1 MRIPAAGLAFIQLQ
15 TAPGP
20 EAPFVHVMCLPTSPS
35 CMQNFSIKEMRT
47 LLMFPA
53 TLPFHFPVH
62 DTAVQPHRLLSSD
75 GIRGQKF
82 PWKIRNQHRQ
92 MMQPMMRSVPPHQ
105 VMPDP
110 CPPGP
115 HLKDSHNI

>member
-53 TLPFHFPVH
+53 TLPFHFPVY

-75 GIRGQKF
+75 G
-82 PWKIRNQHRQ
+82 
-92 MMQPMMRSVPPHQ
+92 MRSQNFSRGNDTSAQADDAASDEECPTSPA
-105 VMPDP
+105 P
-110 CPPGP
+110 CPAGHHFKVFP
-115 HLKDSHNI
+115 DE

>member
-62 DTAVQPHRLLSSD
+62 DTAVQPHRLLSVAFLQA
-75 GIRGQKF
+75 RGDLVQE
-82 PWKIRNQHRQ
+82 RHGG
-92 MMQPMMRSVPPHQ
+92 QPQAARSISSQTPMWWMANGVY
-105 VMPDP
+105 
-110 CPPGP
+110 C
-115 HLKDSHNI
+115 